1 MGNRQGEELKA
12 LLSRPEVREMMAAPT
27 PEQSEV
33 GDLRAVRMAS
43 ARDTLA
49 AIQYGYEHGFEEGL
63 SNDAILFGR
72 IAASPGGQE
81 WIDRF
86 LAKDPLQGSFLTLL
100 P

>member
-1 MGNRQGEELKA
+1 
-12 LLSRPEVREMMAAPT
+12 MAVIV
-27 PEQSEV
+27 S
-33 GDLRAVRMAS
+33 
-43 ARDTLA
+43 LA
-49 AIQYGYEHGFEEGL
+49 E
-63 SNDAILFGR
+63 AILFGR